1 LHDEVGNERPIAE
14 RPPSAGVED
23 LVIVPLVVS
32 ALAISK
38 LLKAVL
44 SILIYVLDYAFPILL
59 QLMRIPLLTAQLIGD
74 GMELLL
80 EGVLRC
86 LPVSTAKRDAWRA
99 RVRQQWIWFRRN
111 ISYRAFEHALHHTF
125 EAGMAWVFRKCR
137 RLTPRGA
144 LLVIVIALLW
154 LPVSFGTAT
163 ALHAILIARAKSL
176 PAWMQLLHP
185 FATFIAKS
193 KLLVLPVYP
202 AAWPQAREH
211 PIVQRFFQ
219 FCRYSMSLD
228 VVHKARYRYQQTE
241 RGAAVVAASVGRAAA
256 RIGLSD
262 WFNTMRVPLTDML
275 TWIRKPWPD
284 VMLRLLETFS
294 GAPLF
299 GPVVNRY
306 FARYG
311 SVYSTRPS
319 EQVRGLFE
327 RWSIKFSADY
337 YEAKDREEGRNGP
350 RLG

>member
-1 LHDEVGNERPIAE
+1 
-14 RPPSAGVED
+14 
-23 LVIVPLVVS
+23 
-32 ALAISK
+32 
-38 LLKAVL
+38 
-44 SILIYVLDYAFPILL
+44 
-59 QLMRIPLLTAQLIGD
+59 
-74 GMELLL
+74 
-80 EGVLRC
+80 
-86 LPVSTAKRDAWRA
+86 
-99 RVRQQWIWFRRN
+99 
-111 ISYRAFEHALHHTF
+111 
-125 EAGMAWVFRKCR
+125 
-137 RLTPRGA
+137 
-144 LLVIVIALLW
+144 
-154 LPVSFGTAT
+154 
-163 ALHAILIARAKSL
+163 
-176 PAWMQLLHP
+176 MQLLHP

-202 AAWPQAREH
+202 AAWPQAKEH

-228 VVHKARYRYQQTE
+228 VVQKARYRYQQTE
-241 RGAAVVAASVGRAAA
+241 RGAAVVAAAVGRAAA
-256 RIGLSD
+256 RIGLAH
-262 WFNTMRVPLTDML
+262 WFNTMRVPLTETL

-294 GAPLF
+294 GAPLI

-350 RLG
+350 C